1 MYRPR
6 FARRRNRN
14 GGTSPGSTILEILRK
29 QHKEN
34 RPPAW
39 GMADG
44 SRAVIGRSDIRGA
57 CLRGAEEVY
66 RAMTLSAEPLGGRA
80 SRRAEM
86 FTFHNGVAQ
95 REPRPYAR
103 LESLI
108 LDDSVTDSGLS
119 AVVLPFTGAEVDD
132 EGDHTGKHSRDQ
144 K

>member
-1 MYRPR
+1 
-6 FARRRNRN
+6 
-14 GGTSPGSTILEILRK
+14 
-29 QHKEN
+29 
-34 RPPAW
+34 
-39 GMADG
+39 
-44 SRAVIGRSDIRGA
+44 
-57 CLRGAEEVY
+57 
-66 RAMTLSAEPLGGRA
+66 MTFSAEPLGGRA

-103 LESLI
+103 LESPI
-108 LDDSVTDSGLS
+108 PADSVTEPRLS